1 MENKSDYKRRHKYL
15 LSYFE
20 DEPET
25 PENVQ
30 DLILKVMLEDG
41 VGTKDCLC
49 KKRTFLEYLRI
60 AYPKRK
66 GSQLNRQVNNLI
78 RQDVLLHY
86 THTKTLKYIVRGR
99 QWESRV
105 AKMTK
110 PYSEMTCGELQ
121 QEILL
126 GECLRRRNRFI
137 GDHGHLSTIDKS

>member
-1 MENKSDYKRRHKYL
+1 
-15 LSYFE
+15 
-20 DEPET
+20 
-25 PENVQ
+25 
-30 DLILKVMLEDG
+30 MLEDG

-99 QWESRV
+99 QWDARV
-105 AKMTK
+105 KKMTK
-110 PYSEMTCGELQ
+110 PYSEMSCGELQ
-121 QEILL
+121 QEILM
-126 GECLRRRNRFI
+126 GECPRRRNRFI
-137 GDHGHLSTIDKS
+137 GDHWHLANIDKS

>member
-41 VGTKDCLC
+41 VGTKDCLL
-49 KKRTFLEYLRI
+49 KKRRFLEYLRI

-66 GSQLNRQVNNLI
+66 SSQLNRQVNNLI

-86 THTKTLKYIVRGR
+86 THTKTKKYIVRSR
-99 QWESRV
+99 QWDARV
-105 AKMTK
+105 KKMTK
-110 PYSEMTCGELQ
+110 PYSQMTCGELQ
-121 QEILL
+121 QKILM
-126 GECLRRRNRFI
+126 GECPSRRNRFI
-137 GDHGHLSTIDKS
+137 RDHWHLANIDK

>member
-41 VGTKDCLC
+41 VGTKDCLF

-78 RQDVLLHY
+78 RQGVLLHY

-110 PYSEMTCGELQ
+110 PYSQMSCGELQ
-121 QEILL
+121 QEILM
-126 GECLRRRNRFI
+126 GECPNRRNRFI
-137 GDHGHLSTIDKS
+137 GDHWHLANIDK